1 MGVLILVVLI
11 LSKVAAFTKTNKLS
25 ISGMEVKQT
34 NQFQEQSGHVCL
46 AQWCPVLGLLSY
58 H

>member
-1 MGVLILVVLI
+1 MRVLIPVVLI

>member
-1 MGVLILVVLI
+1 MGVLIPVVLI
-11 LSKVAAFTKTNKLS
+11 LSKVASFTKLNKLS

>member
-1 MGVLILVVLI
+1 MGVLIPVVLV

>member
-1 MGVLILVVLI
+1 MRVLIPVVLI
-11 LSKVAAFTKTNKLS
+11 LSKFTAFTKTNKLS